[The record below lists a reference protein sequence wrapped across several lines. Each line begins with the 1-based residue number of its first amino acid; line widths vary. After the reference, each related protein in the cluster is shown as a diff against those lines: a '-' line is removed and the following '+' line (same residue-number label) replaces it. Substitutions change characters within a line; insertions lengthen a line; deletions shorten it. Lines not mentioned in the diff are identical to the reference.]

1 MTGTADGEL
10 DNAAPGAFSPRT
22 AGRWSKSAY
31 LYVTIAVLLLGFA
44 ARAVYMRQSHPY
56 VDEYFTILAAEM
68 IQRYGLPLLP
78 SGLFY
83 SHGFLY
89 TYLVALLGWLVK
101 ATGSSAGI
109 AQAEMVYRVPNLLVG
124 AAAMAGLASVTRRWF
139 GPRAALVALALMAIY
154 PHGIVWG
161 ARVRMY
167 TLVFLVVPLLAYAFY
182 RAALRPDDNRRV
194 AAALFLLAIA
204 ALVHNWALILAPLL
218 AAGMLVVSWG
228 HKSLTIRSWRRWLLG
243 LVVLVA
249 VGVLSSRLESLW
261 LAGPE
266 AASQDAG
273 WQGLLAATL
282 GRLDLAAGL
291 SHNASFLREFGWDN
305 PFNLPIFVLA
315 ILGGIGVLFLFRS
328 RQRQANGGHF
338 AWPMLYLYMLFLGAA
353 AEFLF
358 LLSPDLKQPQYASP
372 ILLLAFIILG
382 GWVEIGLRQLS
393 RRVSGAASVL
403 ASCVVV
409 LGILIGLGQLAA
421 WQIPKIFY
429 EGLPA
434 IAYERAFQ
442 FVRANSA
449 PGESVLSPIPAAA
462 YLYLGDAG
470 NFVAQDA
477 TYTFVHVNP
486 QGVMGDRWTGA
497 PWLRSA
503 GELKQTL
510 LNSPRTWLVID
521 ALSFDSQFHADWKLV
536 MRYNT
541 TKVWDQD
548 GVMVFRGDGLAYDVP
563 TEPELS
569 RDDRLGDAV
578 KLAGYS
584 RKISPE
590 GLYLTLFWQVEA
602 HLPYDYTTFVHI
614 RDQAGKTVAQVD
626 AQPLSGDYPTSRWRV
641 GETVIDS
648 VVVPLPAELPAGTYR
663 LLVGL
668 YRWDTLERLP
678 VINDRT
684 GENAIELETVD
695 VRIEK

>member
-1 MTGTADGEL
+1 MDGEL
-10 DNAAPGAFSPRT
+10 DNAAPGA
-22 AGRWSKSAY
+22 WSRSAY
-31 LYVTIAVLLLGFA
+31 LYLVITVLLLGFA

-68 IQRYGLPLLP
+68 IQRYGLPWLP

-89 TYLVALLGWLVK
+89 TYLVALLGWLIK

-109 AQAEMVYRVPNLLVG
+109 AQAEMVYRVPNLLIG
-124 AAAMAGLASVTRRWF
+124 AAAMAGLSSVTRRWF
-139 GPRAALVALALMAIY
+139 GGRAALVALALMAVY

-167 TLVFLVVPLLAYAFY
+167 TLVFLVVPVLAYAFY
-182 RAALRPDDNRRV
+182 RVALRPDDNRRV
-194 AAALFLLAIA
+194 AAALSLLTIA

-218 AAGMLVVSWG
+218 AVGVLIVSWG
-228 HKSLTIRSWRRWLLG
+228 HKSLTIRSWRRWLLE
-243 LVVLVA
+243 LAVLAA

-266 AASQDAG
+266 AASQDTG
-273 WQGLLAATL
+273 WQGFLAATL

-291 SHNASFLREFGWDN
+291 SHDAGFLREFGWDN
-305 PFNLPIFVLA
+305 PFNLPIFALV

-328 RQRQANGGHF
+328 LRRQAAGGRY
-338 AWPMLYLYMLFLGAA
+338 AWPMLYLYVLFLGAA

-372 ILLLAFIILG
+372 LLLLAFIILG
-382 GWVEIGLRQLS
+382 GWAEIGLGRLS
-393 RRVSGAASVL
+393 RRIHGSASVL
-403 ASCVVV
+403 APCAVV
-409 LGILIGLGQLAA
+409 LGILIGFGQLAT

-449 PGESVLSPIPAAA
+449 PGEAVLSPIPAAA

-470 NFVAQDA
+470 YFVAQDA
-477 TYTFVHVNP
+477 THTFVHVNP
-486 QGVMGDRWTGA
+486 QGLMGDRWTGA

-503 GELKQTL
+503 EELKQTL

-521 ALSFDSQFHADWKLV
+521 TLSFDSQFHADWKLV

-541 TKVWDQD
+541 AKVWDRD
-548 GVMVFRGDGLAYDVP
+548 GVMVFRGEGLAYDVP
-563 TEPELS
+563 AEPDVP
-569 RDDRLGDAV
+569 RDDQLGDVV

-590 GLYLTLFWQVEA
+590 GLHLTLFWQVVA

-626 AQPLSGDYPTSRWRV
+626 AQPLAGDYPTSRWRV

-648 VVVPLPAELPAGTYR
+648 VIVPLPANLPAGTYR

-678 VINDRT
+678 VVNDT
-684 GENAIELETVD
+684 SGENAVELERMTLQ
-695 VRIEK
+695 K

>member
-1 MTGTADGEL
+1 MDGEL

-22 AGRWSKSAY
+22 ARRQSKSAY
-31 LYVTIAVLLLGFA
+31 LYLTITVLLLGFA

-68 IQRYGLPLLP
+68 VQRYGLPWLP

-89 TYLVALLGWLVK
+89 TYLVALLGGLVK
-101 ATGSSAGI
+101 ATGSPAGI
-109 AQAEMVYRVPNLLVG
+109 AQAVMVYRVPNLLIG
-124 AAAMAGLASVTRRWF
+124 AAAMAGLASVTKRWL
-139 GPRAALVALALMAIY
+139 GERAALVALALMAVY

-167 TLVFLVVPLLAYAFY
+167 TLVFLAVPVLAYAFY

-194 AAALFLLAIA
+194 VAALSLLAIA

-218 AAGMLVVSWG
+218 VVGVLLVSWG
-228 HKSLTIRSWRRWLLG
+228 HKALTIRSWRRWLLG
-243 LVVLVA
+243 LVVLAA

-266 AASQDAG
+266 ATSQDTG
-273 WQGLLAATL
+273 WQGLSAATL
-282 GRLDLAAGL
+282 GRLNLLAGL
-291 SHNASFLREFGWDN
+291 SHDASFLRDFGWDN
-305 PFNLPIFVLA
+305 PFNLPIFGLA
-315 ILGGIGVLFLFRS
+315 ILGGIGILFLFRS
-328 RQRQANGGHF
+328 RRRQADGGRY
-338 AWPMLYLYMLFLGAA
+338 AWPMLYLYVLFLGAA

-382 GWVEIGLRQLS
+382 GWVEIGLGQLS
-393 RRVSGAASVL
+393 RRVPGANSVL
-403 ASCVVV
+403 FTCIVI
-409 LGILIGLGQLAA
+409 LGILMGFGQLAA

-449 PGESVLSPIPAAA
+449 PGEPVLSPIPAAA

-470 NFVAQDA
+470 YFVAQDA
-477 TYTFVHVNP
+477 THTFVHVNP
-486 QGVMGDRWTGA
+486 QGIMGDRWTGA

-541 TKVWDQD
+541 AKVWDQD
-548 GVMVFRGDGLAYDVP
+548 GVMVFRGEGLAYDLP
-563 TEPELS
+563 TEPDIP
-569 RDDRLGDAV
+569 RDDQLGDAV

-584 RKISPE
+584 QKIAPE
-590 GLYLTLFWQVEA
+590 GLHLTLFWQVVA

-626 AQPLSGDYPTSRWRV
+626 AQPLAGDYPTSRWRV
-641 GETVIDS
+641 GEMVVDS
-648 VVVPLPAELPAGTYR
+648 ILVPLPAKLPAGTYR

-678 VINDRT
+678 VMNDT
-684 GENAIELETVD
+684 SGENAVELERMTLQ
-695 VRIEK
+695 R